1 MMKPNPSPPGKKR
14 VIKPSYIL
22 VGVLLLAMIGVT
34 IACFPWFAHLATD
47 EGRLALQKQLDS
59 FGAGGVLIMLGI
71 QVLQVVVAL
80 IPGEPVELIAG
91 VMYGTWGGLAL
102 CLSGLLIGTAIV
114 FFLVRRF
121 GYPLVSAFV
130 KEHQINKLKFLQDEN
145 KLDVILFVSY
155 FIPAPPKTP

>member
-59 FGAGGVLIMLGI
+59 FGAAGVLLLLGI

-102 CLSGLLIGTAIV
+102 CLSGCLLAQ
-114 FFLVRRF
+114 
-121 GYPLVSAFV
+121 P
-130 KEHQINKLKFLQDEN
+130 
-145 KLDVILFVSY
+145 SY
-155 FIPAPPKTP
+155 SFWCGGLLPAGECICKRTSNQQAEIFTG